1 MKIEDIKIYNDREFQ
16 KGAKFPPCISV
27 ICYFWILDPPAT
39 NWFSLFCEA
48 CILQCLVS
56 SQLICS
62 VFCSVFLSTWGLSKE
77 ETLLW
82 PIVQLKS
89 FNERLPSYLGT
100 PIYVWS
106 VKLVKFPFLWE
117 PESELI
123 ISLPLPVHS
132 PPPTNVYLTYQFLVT
147 NSSLFKIRGSF
158 LLIIWSFPGQGE
170 TRSTSNTP
178 SESGLQVKELQ
189 VNIASYRKCLN
200 SHKFWLGKVKKTR

>member
-1 MKIEDIKIYNDREFQ
+1 MTFCREIRALAGTFGSAIRRLILLMMSAYFKAWGSLLVWVTVLKVHEDIKIYNDREFQ

-100 PIYVWS
+100 PIYDICLVGKTGKTSLS
-106 VKLVKFPFLWE
+106 VSLTVWE

-123 ISLPLPVHS
+123 LSFREVHC
-132 PPPTNVYLTYQFLVT
+132 LVCKCIT
-147 NSSLFKIRGSF
+147 AGSF
-158 LLIIWSFPGQGE
+158 TATDQCL
-170 TRSTSNTP
+170 
-178 SESGLQVKELQ
+178 
-189 VNIASYRKCLN
+189 SYLPI
-200 SHKFWLGKVKKTR
+200 FGYQ